1 MPQSQFEVA
10 YHVFPG
16 KGDYK
21 TGTYFQVMDYHEH
34 DIGVSDAWKPVE
46 KRDGECE
53 CGGDEE
59 EPEELQPP
67 LD

>member
-46 KRDGECE
+46 KKRW
-53 CGGDEE
+53 
-59 EPEELQPP
+59 
-67 LD
+67 